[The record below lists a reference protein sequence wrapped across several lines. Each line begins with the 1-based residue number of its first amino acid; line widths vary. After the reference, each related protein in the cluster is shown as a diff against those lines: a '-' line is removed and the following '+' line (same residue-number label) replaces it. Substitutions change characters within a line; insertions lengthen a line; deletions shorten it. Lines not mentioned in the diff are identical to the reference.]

1 MIRLEKLTLKTQAV
15 LQKAHDLAE
24 DASHPD
30 ISTAHVLVALLT
42 VPDTAVEPI
51 LKKIGVSPSAICA
64 DVQAILSKNPQIN
77 GGQLHMSQEA
87 IGIVE
92 VAQKEAS
99 KRTDD
104 YTSCEHVLL
113 AIACSTTDMGR
124 LLQRY
129 QVTEEAI
136 NTVLTDIRGQD
147 RITDQS
153 PESTYDVLKKYTL
166 DLIERA
172 QLGQLDP
179 VIGRDDEVRR
189 VIQILSRRTKNNPV
203 LIGEPGVGKTAVV
216 EGLAQRIVSGDIPE
230 PLRNKR
236 LLSLDL
242 GMLIAGAKYRGE
254 FEDRLKALI
263 KAVQQSHGD
272 IILFIDELHTLVGAG
287 GAEGAVD
294 AANMLKPALARG
306 ELRCIGATTLN
317 EYRSYIE
324 KDAALERRFQKTY
337 VGEPAVSETIAILR
351 GLTDKYER
359 HHGVKIAD
367 DALIAAATL
376 SHRYLSDR
384 FLPDKAIDL
393 MDEAAAKCRIEL
405 DSKPEEI
412 DAIDRKLIQLEIE
425 RQAVKK
431 DKTKTAQQTVA
442 QLESTMAELT
452 ETKTALM
459 THWQHEK
466 SIIDTINSM
475 KAQLDKARFDEQV
488 FERQGNLEKVSEIRF
503 QTIPQLVADIES
515 KRQALQSVQGNQPM
529 LTEQVDAGDIAAII
543 AKWTGIPVTKLMES
557 EKEKLLAIDTRL
569 HDRVIG
575 QDHGVQVVA
584 QAIRRSRAGLSDPN
598 QPIGT
603 FLFLGPTGVGKT
615 ELAKALAEWLFDS
628 DQHMIRIDMSEYM
641 EKHAVSRLIG
651 APPGYVGYEQGGQL
665 TEAVRRRPYSVI
677 LLDEIEKAHPD
688 VFNTLLQVFDDG
700 RLTDGQGRTVD
711 FKHTIIIMTS
721 NIQSEDELRHRFKPE
736 FLNRIDDRVFF
747 KPLTP
752 ADVIKIVDN
761 QLDQLVKRVADQGL
775 DLVITDA
782 LKRHVV
788 DIGYDPVYGARPL
801 KRAITTEIENQLASQ
816 LLSDEF
822 KSGQTITLDY
832 NSDQK
837 MVLCQS

>member
-113 AIACSTTDMGR
+113 AIASSTTDMGR

-136 NTVLTDIRGQD
+136 NTVLKDIRGQD

-216 EGLAQRIVSGDIPE
+216 EGLAQRIVSGDVPE

-287 GAEGAVD
+287 DAEGAVD

-475 KAQLDKARFDEQV
+475 KEQLDKARFDEQV

-761 QLDQLVKRVADQGL
+761 QLDQLVKRVAEQGL

>member
-113 AIACSTTDMGR
+113 AIASSTTDMGR

-136 NTVLTDIRGQD
+136 NTVLKDIRGQD

-475 KAQLDKARFDEQV
+475 KEQLDKARFDEQV

-515 KRQALQSVQGNQPM
+515 KRQALQSVQGDQPM

>member
-113 AIACSTTDMGR
+113 AIASSTTDMGR